1 MSLSEEIKKY
11 EVMYFAG
18 GQGGEEYP
26 HRAIIKL
33 RRGDG
38 TLIATAF
45 FHRATGQIPS
55 SDTQNQNG
63 QYQCHFLERDYTNV
77 LDILRNE
84 KPVFFEFIGGKWNV
98 GSIATV
104 SEPVGEGE

>member
-1 MSLSEEIKKY
+1 MAASEEIKKY
-11 EVMYFAG
+11 EVVYFAG

-26 HRAIIKL
+26 HRALIKL
-33 RRGDG
+33 RRADG

-45 FHRATGQIPS
+45 FHRGGSQIPS
-55 SDTQNQNG
+55 SDSKNANE
-63 QYQCHFLERDYTNV
+63 QYNCHFPERDYANV

-84 KPVFFEFIGGKWNV
+84 KPVYFEFIGGKWNV

-104 SEPVGEGE
+104 AEPVGEGE